1 MSKISYIAGIPED
14 EYQDR
19 ASNLPEKPV
28 HNYMA
33 MTEGEF
39 SLSLLA
45 EQLDILG
52 SFYPEISEY
61 EAAKQQVYKALR
73 KGVHQSPISR
83 SNIAGVPDFVG
94 NQILRAKRLTAPASK
109 VFQRREGIGFDPL
122 VELSDCNDLAVY
134 EQDEFGRYMTNS
146 VQYNECIK
154 HNQYKKILNEHL
166 EKSSHHILYNFV
178 KNPNAQTA
186 TVAAKTVDHRGVIAL
201 WNKLSGISES
211 NFKTWLRNGVM
222 RNNATQGTEP
232 FQPEETIELFKAN
245 AIKGDD
251 ESIGDPATV
260 LAVIAIVKAVIAAV
274 TATAIMIRSLKP
286 TDQQL
291 FNQSFDTIGLSPF
304 GPEDKDWKG
313 SNGSYQQGAGNENG
327 NDLLSDQ
334 NLMYVAAGAIA
345 LYALNK

>member
-14 EYQDR
+14 EFEDR
-19 ASNLPEKPV
+19 ARNLPEKPV

-52 SFYPEISEY
+52 GFYPEISEY

-73 KGVHQSPISR
+73 KGVHQSPVSR

-94 NQILRAKRLTAPASK
+94 NQILRAKRLSAPASK
-109 VFQRREGIGFDPL
+109 VFQRREVGVGFDPL
-122 VELSDCNDLAVY
+122 VELSDCNNLAIY
-134 EQDEFGRYMTNS
+134 EQDEFGRYLANP

-154 HNQYKKILNEHL
+154 HNQYKNILNEHL
-166 EKSSHHILYNFV
+166 EKSSHHILYNFI
-178 KNPNAQTA
+178 KNPNAETA

-222 RNNATQGTEP
+222 RNNITQGTEP

-245 AIKGDD
+245 AIKEDS

-274 TATAIMIRSLKP
+274 TATAIMIKSLKP
-286 TDQQL
+286 TDRQL

-304 GPEDKDWKG
+304 GPEDEDWKG
-313 SNGSYQQGAGNENG
+313 AQQGGSNNGGG